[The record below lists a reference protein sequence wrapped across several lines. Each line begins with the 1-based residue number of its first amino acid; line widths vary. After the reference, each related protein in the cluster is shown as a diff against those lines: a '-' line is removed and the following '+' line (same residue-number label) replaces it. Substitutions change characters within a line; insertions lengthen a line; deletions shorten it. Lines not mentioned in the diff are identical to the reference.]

1 MNSLVCP
8 DILKNGDKIVI
19 ISPSSKID
27 ENLIIGEKKHLESC
41 GLQVIVA
48 PHANGDGVIF
58 VNEKGTVD
66 GFRINKVEA
75 NKIFPASNVEIE
87 KGTILYRNYDQLF
100 EKELDRKS
108 AERKIRVHFLWKEV
122 KSGFEMLAEDERG
135 CMVSKVLNI
144 EKTRNRFA
152 VLAAAKYRSE
162 FTRSEFNCRKNP
174 FCRIVGGI
182 AQRIIQEVD
191 GIVANV

>member
-66 GFRINKVEA
+66 GFRIN
-75 NKIFPASNVEIE
+75 
-87 KGTILYRNYDQLF
+87 
-100 EKELDRKS
+100 
-108 AERKIRVHFLWKEV
+108 
-122 KSGFEMLAEDERG
+122 
-135 CMVSKVLNI
+135 
-144 EKTRNRFA
+144 
-152 VLAAAKYRSE
+152 
-162 FTRSEFNCRKNP
+162 
-174 FCRIVGGI
+174 
-182 AQRIIQEVD
+182 
-191 GIVANV
+191 